1 METITS
7 PKAMIDWSQARAAA
21 GKSVALVPTMG
32 FFHAGHLSL
41 MRLAGELADLVVV
54 SLFVNPLQFGQAE
67 DLSRYPRDLDRD
79 RELAEQAGAAVLF
92 APTVAEMYPESPL
105 TRVTVPQ
112 LSERLCGLSRPGHFD
127 GVCTVVGKLFNIVR
141 PAKAVFG
148 AKDFQQL
155 ALIRRMNVDLNWG
168 IEIVA
173 HPIVRESD
181 GLAMSSR
188 NVYLS
193 EVERARATCLFRAI
207 ARARELVRAG
217 EVEVG
222 AILAEV
228 EKIIDVHDNVCI
240 DYAMVV
246 DADRLEP
253 QARVG
258 ADSLLAL
265 AVRVGAT
272 RLIDNAMLM
281 DNCG

>member
-1 METITS
+1 MT
-7 PKAMIDWSQARAAA
+7 DWSLTRAAA

>member
-1 METITS
+1 
-7 PKAMIDWSQARAAA
+7 MIDWSQARAAA

-141 PAKAVFG
+141 PAKAIFG

-155 ALIRRMNVDLNWG
+155 AVIRRMNVDLNWG